1 MEKPYFYLLPILDH
15 QFDIGNQEM
24 YIFFLLSEVLFLA
37 YGNEILMPSKKK
49 KHKSFYR
56 MNNVQE

>member
-1 MEKPYFYLLPILDH
+1 
-15 QFDIGNQEM
+15 M

-49 KHKSFYR
+49 RNIKVSIG
-56 MNNVQE
+56 